1 MELQQN
7 NINLNNNIN
16 ILTEGTLRL
25 KEQNH
30 KLEHDIKDTEIDYL
44 KKGTIT
50 NSNNNNSNNN
60 ITQYIINNYPNAPN
74 IVVPDKI
81 ENMGKYIYTDT
92 EKGISNLVNDLYCKN
107 KKPEERSIWCVDLS
121 RNKYIIRMDNLWKVD
136 LNGVQFCK
144 NILYSLGT
152 QYITYMNNKQA
163 SNNKMNHLDLLEC
176 MNIILKLQD
185 LKIVNKSIRSYLT
198 YDKNTLLFRK
208 K

>member
-1 MELQQN
+1 LV
-7 NINLNNNIN
+7 I
-16 ILTEGTLRL
+16 
-25 KEQNH
+25 
-30 KLEHDIKDTEIDYL
+30 L
-44 KKGTIT
+44 KKLLLPIV
-50 NSNNNNSNNN
+50 
-60 ITQYIINNYPNAPN
+60 IIIVIIIINNYPNAPN

-198 YDKNTLLFRK
+198 YDKNTLFFRK